1 MSLISKISMVLYR
14 LTLPGGLLLVI
25 AALLVRSGA
34 LDRDSAGVR
43 FFPPV
48 LFLAGLVLGGVF
60 RRSRLFFA
68 MLSLALA
75 HTALTWIVPTLSLV
89 RGRALTNVI
98 ALFLAMNLMA
108 LVFLRERGIISPPG
122 RRRLAFLSL
131 EVIAAAL
138 LCLPQSAGAAKWLD
152 FSPAPAVFSRW
163 SGLSQPVLLAFVM
176 AMAVVTVSLIQRY
189 RAVESGLLWT
199 LGAALVA
206 LRAGGVNQRAGIFFA
221 TGALSLIVAL
231 LETSYKMAYHD
242 ELTQLPSR
250 RALNEALMKL
260 PQSYSVAMVDVDHFK
275 KFNDTYGH
283 DAGDQALRLVASR
296 LARIAGGGRA
306 YRYGGEEFAVV
317 FPGKQADDVF
327 VFLDRMRK
335 LIEQTTFVVRGRDRR
350 KNKAGKTRTI
360 GVKKETNVTV
370 SIGLASNDGDG
381 LSSAAVLRIADR
393 ALYRA
398 KAKGRNCT
406 VTAKRGSKPAAS
418 VQDSMRIVSAF

>member
-1 MSLISKISMVLYR
+1 
-14 LTLPGGLLLVI
+14 
-25 AALLVRSGA
+25 VRSGA
-34 LDRDSAGVR
+34 MDNDSTGVR

-48 LFLAGLVLGGVF
+48 LFLTGLVLGGVF

-75 HTALTWIVPTLSLV
+75 HTALTWIVPTLSLE
-89 RGRALTNVI
+89 RGHALTNVI
-98 ALFLAMNLMA
+98 ALFLAMNLVA

-122 RRRLAFLSL
+122 RRRLAFISL
-131 EVIAAAL
+131 EVIAAAV
-138 LCLPQSAGAAKWLD
+138 LCLPQSAGVAKWLD
-152 FSPAPAVFSRW
+152 YSPVPAVFSRW
-163 SGLSQPVLLAFVM
+163 SGLAQPVLLAFVV
-176 AMAVVTVSLIQRY
+176 AMAIVTASLIQRY

-221 TGALSLIVAL
+221 SGGLSLIVAL

-283 DAGDQALRLVASR
+283 EAGDQALRLVASR

-350 KNKAGKTRTI
+350 KNRAGKARTV

-381 LSSAAVLRIADR
+381 LSAADVLRVADR

-406 VTAKRGSKPAAS
+406 VTARRGSKVAAS
-418 VQDSMRIVSAF
+418 VQGGMRIVSAS